1 MKQLWKVAVSSLALF
16 SLGGLLFTW
25 ACGSSSNSARL
36 LNALPGESQL
46 NASIEE
52 TTIGTSVAYGTAS
65 SYTSVNSFGS
75 STLKVSTPGS
85 TNLLINGSISLSPNN
100 YYTILVSKDSSAVNA
115 WVLTDNHTKPSSGNV
130 SIRVVDASPSL
141 GTADVYILTPGT
153 SLSNAKATVGS
164 LNFASG
170 SSYQTLAAG
179 SYEIYFTK
187 PGQKTASI
195 DSGPL
200 AFNAQ
205 EVRTVVG
212 LDGQSGG
219 YTTAVLSDLN

>member
-1 MKQLWKVAVSSLALF
+1 MKQIWKVVVSSLALF
-16 SLGGLLFTW
+16 SLAILFLTL
-25 ACGSSSNSARL
+25 ACGSKGNSARL

-46 NASIEE
+46 DAWIEE
-52 TTIGTSVAYGTAS
+52 KTIGTSVAYGTAS

-75 STLKVSTPGS
+75 STLKVSAPKS
-85 TNLLINGSISLSPNN
+85 TNLLIDESISLSSKT
-100 YYTILVSKDSSAVNA
+100 YYTILVSKDSSTVSA
-115 WVLTDNHTKPSSGNV
+115 WVLADNHNPPSSGKA
-130 SIRVVDASPSL
+130 SIRVVLASPSL

-153 SLSNAKATVGS
+153 SLSNAKPTVSS

-170 SSYQTLAAG
+170 TSYQTLAAG

-187 PGQKTASI
+187 PGQKTANI

-200 AFNAQ
+200 TFNSQ
-205 EVRTVVG
+205 EIRTVVG